1 MQMEGNTGLQTM
13 SGYVPL
19 TAKNRHFSV
28 ALATT
33 EVKQKKAV
41 PSMKDNRALI
51 DEQLN
56 LLKTIQGGR
65 IGNPF
70 QEELFRDA
78 SRISQN

>member
-1 MQMEGNTGLQTM
+1 M

-41 PSMKDNRALI
+41 PGFKDNRALI

-56 LLKTIQGGR
+56 LLKTIQGG
-65 IGNPF
+65 
-70 QEELFRDA
+70 EE
-78 SRISQN
+78 